1 MDNIKFDNEKI
12 KNLIEK
18 KYGKTF
24 NEEVYI
30 IKRID
35 NLIKYYD
42 YIKNKEEENLK
53 KSKKR

>member
-42 YIKNKEEENLK
+42 YIKNKQEENLK